1 LKIALV
7 ILAGVVVVG
16 GAWVYARRE
25 APPPARAVRV
35 ARSTVVQALLTNGRV
50 EALDSYAVNARAPVL
65 VTKVLV
71 QQGDLV
77 RRGQLLAEVDDQAA
91 REAVTRAEAELAIAR
106 ADRHL
111 VERGASAAS
120 LADLD
125 AAIGRARLNLES
137 ARQEVSVLQRLVEK
151 QAVPRASLQEQ
162 QLAHRRAETELAAL
176 EKKRSALLGPED
188 RERIAGRIRE
198 AEAAVAQAQSALRR
212 LELRSPAEG
221 LAYFVA
227 LRPGAFYNASELA
240 ARIGTVDRVRVR
252 VYVDEPELGPIRK
265 GQPIRITWDG
275 LAGQQWHGTVE
286 RLPAAV
292 ERVGT
297 RSVGEVLCVVENP
310 GRRLLPEATVNV
322 NVETGRGENVLV
334 IPREAVLRQGGDAM
348 VLVVNGEGVVARQA
362 VRLGIYDTTRIQV
375 LEGLQE
381 DQVVLLPGE
390 RTYAA
395 GEHVQ
400 VQMGPKVGT

>member
-1 LKIALV
+1 MKIAFV
-7 ILAGVVVVG
+7 ILAGVLVLG
-16 GAWVYARRE
+16 GAWVYSRRP
-25 APPPARAVRV
+25 APPEARAVRV
-35 ARSTVVQALLTNGRV
+35 VRSSVVQSLLTNGRV
-50 EALDSYAVNARAPVL
+50 EALDSYAVNAGAPML

-77 RRGQLLAEVDDQAA
+77 RRGQLLADVDDQAA

-111 VERGASAAS
+111 VERGASAAA

-137 ARQEVSVLQRLVEK
+137 ARQEVVALQRLVEK

-162 QLAHRRAETELAAL
+162 QLAHRRAETEVAAL

-198 AEAAVAQAQSALRR
+198 AEATVAQAQSALRR
-212 LELRSPAEG
+212 LELRAPANG
-221 LAYFVA
+221 LAYFLA
-227 LRPGAFYNASELA
+227 LRPGAFYNAADLV
-240 ARIGTVDRVRVR
+240 ARVGTVDRVRVR
-252 VYVDEPELGPIRK
+252 VYVDEPELGPIRR

-275 LAGQQWHGTVE
+275 LTGQQWHGAVE

-322 NVETGRGENVLV
+322 DLETGRAENVLL
-334 IPREAVLRQGGDAM
+334 IPREAVLRQGGNVI
-348 VLVVNGEGVVARQA
+348 VLVLNGEGVVARQA

-375 LEGLQE
+375 LEGLRE

-390 RTYAA
+390 RSYAA
-395 GEHVQ
+395 GEKVQ
-400 VQMGPKVGT
+400 VQMGPR

>member
-1 LKIALV
+1 
-7 ILAGVVVVG
+7 
-16 GAWVYARRE
+16 
-25 APPPARAVRV
+25 
-35 ARSTVVQALLTNGRV
+35 
-50 EALDSYAVNARAPVL
+50 
-65 VTKVLV
+65 
-71 QQGDLV
+71 
-77 RRGQLLAEVDDQAA
+77 
-91 REAVTRAEAELAIAR
+91 
-106 ADRHL
+106 
-111 VERGASAAS
+111 
-120 LADLD
+120 
-125 AAIGRARLNLES
+125 
-137 ARQEVSVLQRLVEK
+137 
-151 QAVPRASLQEQ
+151 
-162 QLAHRRAETELAAL
+162 
-176 EKKRSALLGPED
+176 
-188 RERIAGRIRE
+188 
-198 AEAAVAQAQSALRR
+198 VAQAQSALRR
-212 LELRSPAEG
+212 LELRAPADG

-227 LRPGAFYNASELA
+227 LRPGAFYNAAELV

-265 GQPIRITWDG
+265 GQAIRITWDG
-275 LAGQQWHGTVE
+275 LAGQQWHGAVE

-292 ERVGT
+292 ERLGT

-334 IPREAVLRQGGDAM
+334 IPRETVLRQGGGAM

-390 RTYAA
+390 RSYAA

>member
-1 LKIALV
+1 MKIALV
-7 ILAGVVVVG
+7 IFAGVLVLG
-16 GAWVYARRE
+16 GAWVYTRRP
-25 APPPARAVRV
+25 APPEARAVRV
-35 ARSTVVQALLTNGRV
+35 VRSSVVQALLTNGRV
-50 EALDSYAVNARAPVL
+50 EALDSYAVNAGAPML

-91 REAVTRAEAELAIAR
+91 REAVARAEAELAIAR

-111 VERGASAAS
+111 VERGASAAV

-137 ARQEVSVLQRLVEK
+137 ARQEVAALQRLVEK

-198 AEAAVAQAQSALRR
+198 AEATVAQAQSALRR
-212 LELRSPAEG
+212 LELRAPAEG
-221 LAYFVA
+221 LAYFVS
-227 LRPGAFYNASELA
+227 LRPGAFYNAADLV

-275 LAGQQWHGTVE
+275 LAGQQWHGAVE

-322 NVETGRGENVLV
+322 DLETGRAENVLL

-348 VLVVNGEGVVARQA
+348 VLVLNGEGVVARQA

-375 LEGLQE
+375 LEGLRE

-390 RTYAA
+390 RNYAA
-395 GEHVQ
+395 GEKVQ
-400 VQMGPKVGT
+400 VQVGAKVGT

>member
-7 ILAGVVVVG
+7 IFAGVLVAG
-16 GAWVYARRE
+16 GAWVYSR
-25 APPPARAVRV
+25 PPAAPQVRAVRV
-35 ARSTVVQALLTNGRV
+35 ARGAVVQSLLTNGRV
-50 EALDSYAVNARAPVL
+50 EALDSHAVNVRAPVL

-77 RRGQLLAEVDDQAA
+77 RRGQILAEVDDQAA
-91 REAVTRAEAELAIAR
+91 REAVTRAEAELEIAR

-111 VERGASAAS
+111 AERGASTAT

-137 ARQEVSVLQRLVEK
+137 SRQEMTVLQRLVEK

-162 QLAHRRAETELAAL
+162 QLVHRRAETEVAAL

-212 LELRSPAEG
+212 LELRAPADG

-227 LRPGAFYNASELA
+227 LRPGAFYNAAELV

-275 LAGQQWHGTVE
+275 LAGQQWHGVVE

-322 NVETGRGENVLV
+322 DLETGKQENVLV

-375 LEGLQE
+375 LEGLRE

-390 RTYAA
+390 RTYTP

-400 VQMGPKVGT
+400 VQVGAKVGT

>member
-1 LKIALV
+1 MKIALV
-7 ILAGVVVVG
+7 IFAGVLVVS
-16 GAWVYARRE
+16 GAWVYSRRP
-25 APPPARAVRV
+25 APPQARAVRV
-35 ARSTVVQALLTNGRV
+35 VRGSVVQALLTNGRV
-50 EALDSYAVNARAPVL
+50 EALDSYAVNAGAAVL

-77 RRGQLLAEVDDQAA
+77 RRGQLLADVDDQAA

-111 VERGASAAS
+111 AERGASAAA

-137 ARQEVSVLQRLVEK
+137 ARQEVTALQRLVEK

-212 LELRSPAEG
+212 LELRAPANG
-221 LAYFVA
+221 LAYFLA
-227 LRPGAFYNASELA
+227 LRPGAFYNAADLV

-275 LAGQQWHGTVE
+275 LAGQQWHGAVE

-322 NVETGRGENVLV
+322 DVETGRAGNVLV

-348 VLVVNGEGVVARQA
+348 VLVLNGEGLVTRQA

-375 LEGLQE
+375 LEGLRE

-395 GEHVQ
+395 GEKVQ
-400 VQMGPKVGT
+400 AKVGT